1 MAKVR
6 KARADHFHVWRVTAH
21 APGFALRMCIFLR
34 MRTGCL
40 VLTSDTTSV
49 VDEVKVF
56 FFPSPVRSLLSC
68 NARWPALLVILGSY
82 RQPPGRPQAQQW
94 QVRMIVGIPESP
106 RDPEKRGESHSHCM
120 CRLGPPRGPVTPK
133 ARLTR
138 VSTHFPPLAPL
149 RNMGLGHWLRQGS
162 CGAGALAQ
170 SSMQGL
176 LSVSREDRFPVIT
189 IGGTAFA
196 SRRLPPAQSFPKRGS
211 YPCPPLPPSSNCA
224 SRAGSGM
231 AS

>member
-6 KARADHFHVWRVTAH
+6 NARADHFHVWRVTAH
-21 APGFALRMCIFLR
+21 APEFRLRMCIFLR

-133 ARLTR
+133 ARRTR
-138 VSTHFPPLAPL
+138 VSTHLPPLAPL
-149 RNMGLGHWLRQGS
+149 RNVSQT
-162 CGAGALAQ
+162 LAP
-170 SSMQGL
+170 SGL
-176 LSVSREDRFPVIT
+176 LWGRRPSTILHARHTSGFP
-189 IGGTAFA
+189 
-196 SRRLPPAQSFPKRGS
+196 RG
-211 YPCPPLPPSSNCA
+211 PLACNYNRWHRVC
-224 SRAGSGM
+224 
-231 AS
+231 